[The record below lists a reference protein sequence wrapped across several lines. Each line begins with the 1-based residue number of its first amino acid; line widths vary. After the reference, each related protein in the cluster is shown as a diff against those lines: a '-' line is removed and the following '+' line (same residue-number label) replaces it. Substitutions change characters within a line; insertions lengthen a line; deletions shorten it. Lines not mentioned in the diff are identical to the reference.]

1 MPPDGQR
8 GDQLRIANHMAIRA
22 SLNRSL
28 PPDMLDVVTREQFV
42 TSEIEPRAGR
52 DRPGDAAL
60 VDPADGAKVALAW
73 TATTMGDP
81 QPSAR

>member
-1 MPPDGQR
+1 MPSDGQP
-8 GDQLRIANHMAIRA
+8 GGQPRIANHMVTRA

-42 TSEIEPRAGR
+42 TSEIGRRAGR

-60 VDPADGAKVALAW
+60 VDPADGAKVAGVW
-73 TATTMGDP
+73 TATTVGDL
-81 QPSAR
+81 QPGPR